1 MSYEP
6 ITKFPNFI
14 YIPKI
19 VPLVY
24 DDVLSYYEFLNK
36 ILQKLN
42 ETIDD
47 VNALGVDVEELRDNV
62 ERLASLVDGFD
73 GRIETLETS
82 VSTINT
88 AIDTINGTLT
98 NYGTQLE
105 TLAQTDTNLANR
117 ITTLENKVNT
127 DIAAAVA
134 TLEGQIGGVVAD
146 VTAMQSEVTS
156 NTNRIAILEDATINV
171 PTMSNENKIICQD
184 FMDLSNLDYEIV
196 EVTNN
201 SASADNIIVNDGLIR
216 FMQAANLNEM
226 ALVIHDVLP
235 YYNGNP
241 YTNQIVSFGNRYKT
255 SGSSNGVDFCI
266 NVPFNSLT
274 GSTPYIAN
282 TGYTQ
287 TRASLRIVQLK
298 RSTRNNNYYDLWIYN
313 RYHGDYPI
321 LTGANIDYLNL
332 IMVFRSLDT
341 TTMNT
346 DAIKNYFISEMSSNG
361 RQIAN
366 LIDKNIE
373 ANNIP
378 IYQSINA
385 IRNSVM
391 NLPETVEI
399 TALKDNTPYRNVS
412 VLDAEPWFEI
422 NDLSADGVE
431 TTDVSFCTDV
441 TKVWGRY
448 SNNDN
453 IGISSATIFF
463 NGMIEIS
470 ESTAVNMGGSWH
482 DLGIINL
489 KDGSDNYL
497 LPEEEIE
504 ILAMPRLNINFLP
517 CRCEMILTKA
527 RHLRLRVEF
536 DDTNFNW
543 NGDPLVIK
551 YAGIAVVHWV
561 DGFYPPS

>member
-36 ILQKLN
+36 VLQKLN

-47 VNALGVDVEELRDNV
+47 VNALGVDVEELRENV

-82 VSTINT
+82 VSGINS

-134 TLEGQIGGVVAD
+134 TLEGQISGVVSD

-156 NTNRIAILEDATINV
+156 NTNRIAILEEATINV

-184 FMDLSNLDYEIV
+184 FIDLSNLDYEIV

-201 SASADNIIVNDGLIR
+201 SASGDNIVVNDGLIR
-216 FMQAANLNEM
+216 FMSSASLNEM

-235 YYNGNP
+235 YYAGNP
-241 YTNQIVSFGNRYKT
+241 YTNQIVSFANRYKT

-274 GSTPYIAN
+274 GSTPYIAS

-321 LTGANIDYLNL
+321 LTGANVDYLNL
-332 IMVFRSLDT
+332 VMVFRSLDT
-341 TTMNT
+341 TSMST
-346 DAIKNYFISEMSSNG
+346 DAIKAYFISELSSNG
-361 RQIAN
+361 KQIAN

-373 ANNIP
+373 SNNVR
-378 IYQSINA
+378 IYQSINGLT
-385 IRNSVM
+385 
-391 NLPETVEI
+391 NLVLNMPESVEI
-399 TALKDNTPYRNVS
+399 TALKDNTPYKNVS
-412 VLDAEPWFEI
+412 DLDDEPWFAI
-422 NDLSADGVE
+422 NDLSEDGVE
-431 TTDVSFCTDV
+431 TFDKSFCTNV

-448 SNNDN
+448 SNNSD

-463 NGMIEIS
+463 NGEIEIL

-497 LPEEEIE
+497 IPEEEIE

-543 NGDPLVIK
+543 NSDPLVIK

-561 DGFYPPS
+561 DGFYPPA

>member
-36 ILQKLN
+36 VLQKLN

-47 VNALGVDVEELRDNV
+47 VNALGVDVEELRENV

-82 VSTINT
+82 VSSINT
-88 AIDTINGTLT
+88 AIDTINGTLS
-98 NYGTQLE
+98 NYGTQLA

-216 FMQAANLNEM
+216 FMQSASLNEM

-298 RSTRNNNYYDLWIYN
+298 RSTRNNNFYDLWIYN

-321 LTGANIDYLNL
+321 LTGANVDYLNL
-332 IMVFRSLDT
+332 VMVFRSLDT

-361 RQIAN
+361 KQIAN

-373 ANNIP
+373 ENNVRV
-378 IYQSINA
+378 YQSINA
-385 IRNSVM
+385 LSNIVLNM
-391 NLPETVEI
+391 PESVEI

-412 VLDAEPWFEI
+412 DLDDEPWFAI
-422 NDLSADGVE
+422 NDLYADGVE
-431 TTDVSFCTDV
+431 TYDKSFCTDV
-441 TKVWGRY
+441 TKVWARY
-448 SNNDN
+448 NNNNN

-463 NGMIEIS
+463 NGQIEIL
-470 ESTAVNMGGSWH
+470 ESTAVNMGGSWL
-482 DLGIINL
+482 DLGVINL

-497 LPEEEIE
+497 IPEEEIE
-504 ILAMPRLNINFLP
+504 IFAMPRLNINYLP

-543 NGDPLVIK
+543 NNDTLVVK

-561 DGFYPPS
+561 DGFYPPA